1 MPTQAIKSAIDSTT
15 LMGTGVSGMGFAA
28 TFSQY
33 YPMVTGSLAF
43 IVMVMT
49 IAHLYSNLK
58 NSNLENK
65 IKLQQFE
72 LNERKLRRATD
83 IMD

>member
-1 MPTQAIKSAIDSTT
+1 MPADAIKSAIDPTT
-15 LMGTGVSGMGFAA
+15 LLGGSVSLGGFAA

-33 YPMVTGSLAF
+33 YPVVTGGLAF
-43 IVMVMT
+43 IVMIMT
-49 IAHLYSNLK
+49 IVHLYSKLK
-58 NSNLENK
+58 NSKLENK

-83 IMD
+83 ILD